1 MTWLNCSRRADLERY
16 LRVNNVPVIY
26 GVGGSVCTTL
36 EAVNAA
42 LGVSAANQTNII
54 DSVDFA

>member
-1 MTWLNCSRRADLERY
+1 MERY